1 MSDDVSHAAEATTD
15 TATPIDPSSDR
26 ALARVVAIGLPTG
39 TILFALVA
47 IAMFSIS
54 FGLLI
59 LIGGALLG
67 VIALFW
73 ASLRT
78 LSGEADVDEDDVAA
92 DDAFDERARLSRKKM
107 LLRALK
113 DLERERA
120 LEKITAEDFTEVAAR
135 YRDELKT
142 LMRSLD
148 DDLSSRREKAEALLR
163 EHLAK
168 PAETENPSVSER
180 LACKACGESNEPDA
194 KFCKG
199 CAATLQAGSTTS
211 NAPKSEA
218 P

>member
-1 MSDDVSHAAEATTD
+1 MSDVEHAPADSTLANEASAD
-15 TATPIDPSSDR
+15 QR
-26 ALARVVAIGLPTG
+26 LARLIALGLPSA
-39 TILFALVA
+39 TILFALASVA
-47 IAMFSIS
+47 LFSIS
-54 FGLLI
+54 FALLV

-78 LSGEADVDEDDVAA
+78 LSGEAPVDEDDVAL
-92 DDAFDERARLSRKKM
+92 DDAVDERARLSRKKM

-135 YRDELKT
+135 YREELKS

-148 DDLSSRREKAEALLR
+148 DDLADRREKAEALVR
-163 EHLAK
+163 AHLAK
-168 PAETENPSVSER
+168 QNERPAPSATASER
-180 LACKACGESNEPDA
+180 LACAACGESNEPDA

-199 CAATLQAGSTTS
+199 CAAALSPAASS
-211 NAPKSEA
+211 APAASEA